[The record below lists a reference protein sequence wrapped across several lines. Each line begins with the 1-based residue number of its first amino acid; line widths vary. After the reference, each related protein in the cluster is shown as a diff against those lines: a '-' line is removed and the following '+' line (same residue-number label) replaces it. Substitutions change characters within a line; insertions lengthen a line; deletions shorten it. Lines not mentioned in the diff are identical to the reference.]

1 PGRAVEVPEEMP
13 PRPLPASR
21 LTGFGRQLRL
31 VACAIEQPPDDGW
44 HRLPAARGRREGLRA
59 GAGGARHAAERRMHA
74 ARARIHGVG
83 RAGVAVVARW
93 GRVGRPE
100 PLDYALVPIRDDEPV
115 GWIRREVERA
125 HALGRIEASVAAGIG
140 AVRVGGLACQGGDR
154 AARRRD
160 LSGSRRGSCSP
171 AWTGVAAPPADP
183 WYGGAQGPSTVV
195 APSRWMRANRR
206 YLGVSS
212 AASHA
217 THLLAIFALGG
228 WSLAGVVT
236 RAGVPAA
243 ALGGIAY
250 AFLAAMTATSFDRTA
265 AWLGPRRWSRL
276 HTTGAY
282 YLWAIFFVS
291 FAPRVLQSPLY
302 WPFAIVL
309 LAAFVLR
316 LSDRRLRRTAGFTVA
331 TAR

>member
-1 PGRAVEVPEEMP
+1 MPRGWSIVGWAALLIGATVGSILAVAGGGEEGIRVVIRATARISVVLFTAAFVARSLSRAWPS
-13 PRPLPASR
+13 PASR
-21 LTGFGRQLRL
+21 
-31 VACAIEQPPDDGW
+31 
-44 HRLPAARGRREGLRA
+44 
-59 GAGGARHAAERRMHA
+59 
-74 ARARIHGVG
+74 
-83 RAGVAVVARW
+83 
-93 GRVGRPE
+93 
-100 PLDYALVPIRDDEPV
+100 
-115 GWIRREVERA
+115 
-125 HALGRIEASVAAGIG
+125 
-140 AVRVGGLACQGGDR
+140 
-154 AARRRD
+154 
-160 LSGSRRGSCSP
+160 
-171 AWTGVAAPPADP
+171 
-183 WYGGAQGPSTVV
+183 
-195 APSRWMRANRR
+195 WMLANRR
-206 YLGVSS
+206 YLGVSF
-212 AASHA
+212 AVSHA

-228 WSLAGVVT
+228 WSLAGVVA
-236 RAGVPAA
+236 RAGVTAA